1 MNDDF
6 KTIELI
12 NNTDSPHD
20 TELEKV
26 RTNVCSKI
34 IQILDDKKLSTRDA
48 EKLTGISHTEFSR
61 IRNAKL
67 QRFTLDRLIII
78 LGKLDPQIE
87 INIGFENRAI
97 INHEPKAIEGIYKP
111 ANERTYIKNL
121 AGNDVSIFLYRF
133 ELLPYG
139 IDFVVNEVIAADMY
153 PDIAVQLTPLAHKC
167 CEILTRYRDLSIS
180 DTIMDGSILTTNEF
194 EVMLSK
200 GLGIHLFHDEK
211 MRLFKYAEDLADLLI
226 KVISRRAKE
235 ANATC

>member
-1 MNDDF
+1 MNHDF
-6 KTIELI
+6 KAIELI
-12 NNTDSPHD
+12 KSPNEFHHNAG
-20 TELEKV
+20 LEKA
-26 RTNVCSKI
+26 RADVCSKI

-67 QRFTLDRLIII
+67 QRFTLDRLILI

-87 INIGFENRAI
+87 ISISFDTRPI
-97 INHEPKAIEGIYKP
+97 FTEPKAIEGIYES
-111 ANERTYIKNL
+111 ANERIYLKNL
-121 AGNDVSIFLYRF
+121 ADSDVSIFLYRF
-133 ELLPYG
+133 ELLPHG
-139 IDFVVNEVIAADMY
+139 IDFVLNEVIAEDMY

-167 CEILTRYRDLSIS
+167 CEILTRYRHLSVS
-180 DTIMDGSILTTNEF
+180 DTIMDGNILTTNQF

-211 MRLFKYAEDLADLLI
+211 MKLFKYAEDLADLLI

-235 ANATC
+235 AEE

>member
-1 MNDDF
+1 M
-6 KTIELI
+6 ELI
-12 NNTDSPHD
+12 KSPNEFHHD
-20 TELEKV
+20 AGLKKA
-26 RTNVCSKI
+26 RADVCSKI
-34 IQILDDKKLSTRDA
+34 IEILNDKKLSTRDA

-61 IRNAKL
+61 IRNTKL

-87 INIGFENRAI
+87 INISFDTRPI
-97 INHEPKAIEGIYKP
+97 FTEPKAIEGIYEP
-111 ANERTYIKNL
+111 ANERIYLKNL
-121 AGNDVSIFLYRF
+121 ADSDVSIFLYRF

-139 IDFVVNEVIAADMY
+139 IDFVLNEIIAEDMY

-167 CEILTRYRDLSIS
+167 CEILTRYRHLSVS
-180 DTIMDGSILTTNEF
+180 DTIMDGNILTTNQF

-235 ANATC
+235 AEEF

>member
-1 MNDDF
+1 MNHDF
-6 KTIELI
+6 KAIELI
-12 NNTDSPHD
+12 KSPNEFHHNAG
-20 TELEKV
+20 LEKA
-26 RTNVCSKI
+26 RTDVCSKI
-34 IQILDDKKLSTRDA
+34 IQMLDYKKLSTRDA

-87 INIGFENRAI
+87 INISFETRPVSNP
-97 INHEPKAIEGIYKP
+97 EPKAIEGIYEP
-111 ANERTYIKNL
+111 ANERIYLKNL
-121 AGNDVSIFLYRF
+121 ADSDVSIFLYRF
-133 ELLPYG
+133 ELLPYS
-139 IDFVVNEVIAADMY
+139 IDFVLNEVIAEDMY

-167 CEILTRYRDLSIS
+167 CEILTRYRHLSVS
-180 DTIMDGSILTTNEF
+180 DTIMDGNILTTNQF

-235 ANATC
+235 AEE